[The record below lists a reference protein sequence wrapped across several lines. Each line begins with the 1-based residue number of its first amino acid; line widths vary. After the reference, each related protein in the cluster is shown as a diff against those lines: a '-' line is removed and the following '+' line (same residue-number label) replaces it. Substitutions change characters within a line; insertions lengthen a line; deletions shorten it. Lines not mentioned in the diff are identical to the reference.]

1 MITYETIIDA
11 LKEHYG
17 VEEDSSVIEIF
28 SQQCFDE
35 KITDIAE
42 ALENKLNGELNV

>member
-1 MITYETIIDA
+1 MITYDIVFNA

-17 VEEDSSVIEIF
+17 VSEDSSVIEIF
-28 SQQCFDE
+28 NQQCFDE
-35 KITDIAE
+35 QIEDVAK